1 MKKSLLFLAA
11 LLVAACGRDVPPT
24 GSSAPGPSWLF
35 LDKGPYTLT
44 SHVDLTGVA
53 GLVLVTDRSLMA
65 ETPDTVLTRT
75 VTIGEDS
82 LLTVALG
89 KLEPGFYEVRL
100 NDSLRFNIGVQP
112 DKVVS
117 KPDPQPDFDAFWD
130 TTLRELAEIP
140 AEAQWELVP
149 EYSNELRQCFRISFE
164 SLDGGIGGGII
175 SIPVAEG
182 KYPVFIQYMGYGAEP
197 FYFDPS
203 ANPDRIDF
211 LVSVRGQ
218 GIFKEARTDWI
229 DRGLQDKA
237 DYYYRGAFCDA
248 VRAAEIAAALDKA
261 DPEKMVAL
269 GESQGGALTAVAAAL
284 WGKFKVI
291 SIAVPFLGDYRDYAR
306 IVWWPVH
313 EVMEAADKAGID
325 YDTLFTLLSYFDVKN
340 LAPRI
345 TCPVVMAFGL
355 QDPTCPPHTN
365 FAIYNNLGTSDKS
378 FWCVP
383 TCGHAMWLEDS
394 WPPVRDAFIAERL

>member
-1 MKKSLLFLAA
+1 M
-11 LLVAACGRDVPPT
+11 T
-24 GSSAPGPSWLF
+24 GE
-35 LDKGPYTLT
+35 
-44 SHVDLTGVA
+44 A

-65 ETPDTVLTRT
+65 DQPDTVFHTT
-75 VTIGEDS
+75 VTVGEDS
-82 LLTVALG
+82 LLTVDLG

-117 KPDPQPDFDAFWD
+117 APDPQPDFDTFWE
-130 TTLRELAEIP
+130 TTLTELAEIP

-149 EYSNELRQCFRISFE
+149 EYSNELRQCFRICFE

-218 GIFKEARTDWI
+218 GIFKEAQTDWI
-229 DRGLQDKA
+229 DRGLQDK
-237 DYYYRGAFCDA
+237 DGYYYRGAFCDA
-248 VRAAEIAAALDKA
+248 VRAAEIVAGMEKA
-261 DPEKMVAL
+261 DPTRMVAL

-313 EVMEAADKAGID
+313 EVMEAADKQGID
-325 YDTLFTLLSYFDVKN
+325 YEDLFTLLSYFDVKN

-365 FAIYNNLGTSDKS
+365 FAIYNNLGTQDKR

-383 TCGHAMWLEDS
+383 PCGHAMWLESS

>member
-1 MKKSLLFLAA
+1 MLWLAA
-11 LLVAACGRDVPPT
+11 LLAAACSSVETPT
-24 GSSAPGPSWLF
+24 GSSAPGPAWLF
-35 LDKGPYTLT
+35 LEKGPYTLT
-44 SHVDLTGVA
+44 SHVDLTGEA
-53 GLVLVTDRSLMA
+53 SFVLVTDRSLMA
-65 ETPDTVLTRT
+65 ETPDTVLSCAAT
-75 VTIGEDS
+75 VGPDS
-82 LLTVALG
+82 LLNVALG
-89 KLEPGFYEVRL
+89 QLQPGFYEVRL
-100 NDSLRFNIGVQP
+100 NDTLRFNIGVRP

-117 KPDPQPDFDAFWD
+117 VPDPQPDFDAFWEE
-130 TTLRELAEIP
+130 TLAELAQIP
-140 AEAQWELVP
+140 AEAQWEPVP
-149 EYSNELRQCFRISFE
+149 EYSNELRQCFRIHFP
-164 SLDGGIGGGII
+164 SLDGGTGGGII
-175 SIPVAEG
+175 SVPVAEG
-182 KYPVFIQYMGYGAEP
+182 KFPVYVQYMGYGAEP

-218 GIFKEARTDWI
+218 GIYKEQQTDWI
-229 DRGLQDKA
+229 DRGLQSKEA
-237 DYYYRGAFCDA
+237 YYYRGAFCDA
-248 VRAAEIAAALDKA
+248 VRAAEIVAALDKA
-261 DPEKMVAL
+261 DPERMVAL

-313 EVMEAADKAGID
+313 EVMEAADKAGIS
-325 YDTLFTLLSYFDVKN
+325 YDTLFTMLSYFDVKN

-365 FAIYNNLGTSDKS
+365 FAIYNNLGTSDKQ

-394 WPPVRDAFIAERL
+394 WPPVRDAFIGERL